1 MKLFRKIVSALLTL
15 LVLFSFMGCFRR
27 SKADVYKKEFD
38 IRVPAEGKGVESGS
52 FK

>member
-1 MKLFRKIVSALLTL
+1 MKKTVAVLLVILTL
-15 LVLFSFMGCFRR
+15 SSLMGCFRR